1 MGVETMVDPA
11 PVVEFDEELYRY
23 ITYMKP
29 NEHEASLLSGIQ
41 VSDYETA
48 VRAGRIL
55 LDKGVNKAVVITMG
69 GSGAVLVERNGEK
82 VFPCAPVPVRDTT
95 SAGDTFAG
103 AFVAGLASGMEL
115 SEAVIHAVCI
125 AACAVKRGPQE
136 SIFEFF
142 PKEEELETMKE
153 NYRKIL

>member
-1 MGVETMVDPA
+1 MKR
-11 PVVEFDEELYRY
+11 LYRY

-103 AFVAGLASGMEL
+103 AFVAGTCLRHGAFRSSHSCCLHRCLCREKRTAGINFRIF
-115 SEAVIHAVCI
+115 SEGGRTGDNERKLQKNSVIGREA
-125 AACAVKRGPQE
+125 
-136 SIFEFF
+136 
-142 PKEEELETMKE
+142 
-153 NYRKIL
+153 